1 MFDTLDWIIVGFY
14 CVGIIA
20 LATFV
25 SRKKS
30 GSERSAEDYFLAG
43 RSLPW
48 WAIGASLIAANIS
61 AEQIIGM
68 SGQGFVVGMAIA
80 VWELT
85 AAIALIVMAKY
96 FLPLFLEKKIYTMP
110 QFLKQR
116 FDKRVSLVLSFFWL
130 TVYIFVNLTAVL
142 WLGSIA
148 INTLTGLSLI
158 NGMIILAFLSLAYSL
173 SGGLK
178 AVAMTDIV
186 QVVLLIFGGL
196 AVSYIALTKI
206 GNGYIGNGFI
216 EVYQQMPEKFDM
228 ILSKYD
234 TSSSIRGIHFTE
246 NQSYS
251 NLPGIW
257 ILLGLGVWIG
267 HFAYWGFNQYIT
279 QRALGAKSLKEA
291 QKGVMFAAY
300 LKLLMPLV
308 IVLPGIC
315 AAVLFPVL
323 EKTDQAYPTM
333 MIELLPTGLLGLTFA
348 ALIAA
353 IVSSLASMTNSIS
366 TIFTMD
372 ICRSFSKNEISQANL
387 IHIGRLAVIISMLI
401 ALVVAKPILGNSD
414 EIFQYIQNFTGL
426 FTPGILVIFLVALF
440 WKKATT
446 LSVLV
451 AAILS
456 VLMSILIQAT
466 FPEFPY
472 IHRMGAVFFA
482 SGFGCFI
489 TSYIQGYR
497 DQEKAIDL
505 SGINF
510 STSKA
515 FNANT
520 LIVVSVLTLIYV
532 TLG

>member
-1 MFDTLDWIIVGFY
+1 MFNTLDWIIVGLY
-14 CVGIIA
+14 CVGIIS
-20 LATFV
+20 LATYV
-25 SRKKS
+25 SRNKS

-110 QFLKQR
+110 QFLEQR

-148 INTLTGLSLI
+148 INTLTGLSLV
-158 NGMIILAFLSLAYSL
+158 NGMILLAALSLAYSL

-206 GNGYIGNGFI
+206 GNGYIEDGML

-228 ILSKYD
+228 ILSPD
-234 TSSSIRGIHFTE
+234 
-246 NQSYS
+246 NPSYN

-257 ILLGLGVWIG
+257 ILIGAGVWIG

-279 QRALGAKSLKEA
+279 QRALGAKSIKEA

-300 LKLLMPLV
+300 LKLLMP
-308 IVLPGIC
+308 
-315 AAVLFPVL
+315 
-323 EKTDQAYPTM
+323 
-333 MIELLPTGLLGLTFA
+333 
-348 ALIAA
+348 
-353 IVSSLASMTNSIS
+353 
-366 TIFTMD
+366 
-372 ICRSFSKNEISQANL
+372 
-387 IHIGRLAVIISMLI
+387 
-401 ALVVAKPILGNSD
+401 
-414 EIFQYIQNFTGL
+414 
-426 FTPGILVIFLVALF
+426 
-440 WKKATT
+440 W
-446 LSVLV
+446 
-451 AAILS
+451 
-456 VLMSILIQAT
+456 
-466 FPEFPY
+466 
-472 IHRMGAVFFA
+472 
-482 SGFGCFI
+482 
-489 TSYIQGYR
+489 
-497 DQEKAIDL
+497 
-505 SGINF
+505 
-510 STSKA
+510 
-515 FNANT
+515 
-520 LIVVSVLTLIYV
+520 
-532 TLG
+532 